1 MSQKPATVQK
11 EAVKSDSEESFAS
24 INSDDIANSDTE
36 EPKVLD
42 SDDESLNTAKE
53 TQTNIMLR
61 LQDQSHNFKYPSK
74 RTVANLINY
83 IYRNYLVQTGS
94 YDDKRNRFALFSKVH
109 NKCITALEQ
118 SLNLEESNIH
128 PSCVLMHDTIEKE

>member
-1 MSQKPATVQK
+1 M
-11 EAVKSDSEESFAS
+11 ESDSEESFAS

-42 SDDESLNTAKE
+42 SDDESVNTATEK
-53 TQTNIMLR
+53 QTSILLK
-61 LQDQSHNFKYPSK
+61 LQDQSHNFKYPSN

-83 IYRNYLVQTGS
+83 IYRNYLVQTGI

-109 NKCITALEQ
+109 NKCITKLEQ
-118 SLNLEESNIH
+118 TLNLEESNIH
-128 PSCVLMHDTIEKE
+128 PSCVLMHNTIEKE